1 MASTRREE
9 ILFHAAKLFSER
21 GVAGTTVR
29 DIADEVGILSGSLYH
44 YFGSKDA
51 IVFEIVIAFVDDLN
65 ERYEAAMVHGE
76 TGRERLDHMV
86 AVSFEAAA
94 DHPFATE
101 IYQNESALS
110 SQPADSPIST
120 AVRRAHDYWADAI
133 ELGVVAGEFRTDID
147 PRHFHRML
155 RESVWSTVRFNRASL
170 EQEAERLRHD
180 LIAVFLDGFAAGG
193 PAGSASAKAAPG
205 PVRSSEV
212 AERDAAASAQAA
224 GAAGAVE
231 AIDVSEL
238 ADLQRDVREL
248 KDAIRELRLLR
259 GN

>member
-1 MASTRREE
+1 MGSTRREE

-65 ERYEAAMVHGE
+65 ERYAAAQVPGE
-76 TGRERLDHMV
+76 SGRERLDHMV

-110 SQPADSPIST
+110 AQPDDTPISV

-133 ELGVVAGEFRTDID
+133 ARGVESGEFRADID
-147 PRHFHRML
+147 QRHFHRML

-170 EQEAERLRHD
+170 AQDAERLRHD

-205 PVRSSEV
+205 PVRQSEV
-212 AERDAAASAQAA
+212 RGGDVASAAAPAD
-224 GAAGAVE
+224 GG
-231 AIDVSEL
+231 SEFDEL
-238 ADLQRDVREL
+238 RRDVREL
-248 KDAIRELRLLR
+248 KEAIRELRLLR